1 MFTSKQ
7 IKNTTYWYNS
17 TLLTEDVELVFSVE
31 YWRDKNAIIGS
42 AQGRGTTWFVKGN
55 TGEFALRHYHRGGLF
70 GKLVKDSYWF
80 TGLEN
85 TRAYQELLLLKTLT
99 ENHVNVPT
107 PIAAKVERCGSFY
120 KADILVEKL
129 DNAKDLVSILNTQK
143 LSKVQLLTIGKEI
156 RKMHE
161 IGVNHTDLNI
171 HNILMNNNKVW
182 IIDFDKCRQQD
193 GNEWK
198 QGNLERL
205 KRSFTKEIQLGK
217 INAENFCFQEIE
229 KGYQNAPLSN

>member
-7 IKNTTYWYNS
+7 IRNTTYWYNS

-80 TGLEN
+80 AGLDN
-85 TRAYQELLLLKTLT
+85 TRAYQELLLLKTLI

-107 PIAAKVERCGSFY
+107 PIAAKVERCGIFY
-120 KADILVEKL
+120 RADILVEKL

-171 HNILMNNNKVW
+171 HNILINNNKVW

-198 QGNLERL
+198 QGNLDRL
-205 KRSFTKEIQLGK
+205 KRSFVKEIQLGK